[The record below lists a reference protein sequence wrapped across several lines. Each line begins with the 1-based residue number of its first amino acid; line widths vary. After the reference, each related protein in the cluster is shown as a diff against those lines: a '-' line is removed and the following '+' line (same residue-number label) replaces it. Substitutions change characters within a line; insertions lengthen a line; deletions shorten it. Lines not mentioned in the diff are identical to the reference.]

1 MDNEISLDTSQKL
14 VFDILKFYKNIC
26 DKNGLKYYIAYGTLI
41 GAVRHNGF
49 IQFQLFG

>member
-26 DKNGLKYYIAYGTLI
+26 DKNGLK
-41 GAVRHNGF
+41 
-49 IQFQLFG
+49 